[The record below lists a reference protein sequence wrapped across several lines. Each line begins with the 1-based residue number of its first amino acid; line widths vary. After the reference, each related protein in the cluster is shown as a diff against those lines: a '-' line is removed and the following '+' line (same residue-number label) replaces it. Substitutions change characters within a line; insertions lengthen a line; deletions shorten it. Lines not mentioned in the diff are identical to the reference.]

1 MQIKVATILA
11 FSATIGNV
19 FAASGCHK
27 KDDDIGRTCQY
38 KDKDAWRNAARLYCW
53 MFSTPLT
60 VPGGNSGSNVY
71 QLKISNVP
79 DGYGGQQIFWGNYKV
94 NGGTHRITF
103 DECMKYQ
110 EGNYCDGFGGWTDT
124 DFGTVFG
131 ECIR

>member
-1 MQIKVATILA
+1 MSSRLAAATKKVRCSPLASRPFLMTIL
-11 FSATIGNV
+11 
-19 FAASGCHK
+19 
-27 KDDDIGRTCQY
+27 DDDIGRTCQY
-38 KDKDAWRNAARLYCW
+38 KDIDAWRNAARLYCW

-124 DFGTVFG
+124 DFGTVSA
-131 ECIR
+131 